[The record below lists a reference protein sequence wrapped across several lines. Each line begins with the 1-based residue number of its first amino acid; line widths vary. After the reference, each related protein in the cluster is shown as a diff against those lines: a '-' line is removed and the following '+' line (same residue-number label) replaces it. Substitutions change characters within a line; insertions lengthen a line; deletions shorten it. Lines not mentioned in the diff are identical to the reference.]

1 MLLSCSHVS
10 GLSADDLC
18 ASYFTDVRIKA
29 DAVEEDW
36 KTATAVH
43 LRGEGGAVSAE
54 EWQKTMYKYISI
66 QMKLKLAELE
76 QFSL

>member
-1 MLLSCSHVS
+1 MQWKRTERQPLLYIS
-10 GLSADDLC
+10 G
-18 ASYFTDVRIKA
+18 VR
-29 DAVEEDW
+29 
-36 KTATAVH
+36 
-43 LRGEGGAVSAE
+43 GGAVSAE